1 MIRIALLIVGIVLG
15 WYAHLCY
22 CQRRHGCPLWRQLDT
37 GEWAKRLAVSGWR
50 TKNGV
55 RHHLRPEPERHPTPP
70 AEALDGRREEGVPLP
85 NTNGVETK
93 PANPKRRT

>member
-15 WYAHLCY
+15 WYAHLWY

-37 GEWAKRLAVSGWR
+37 GEWVKRLAVSGWR

-70 AEALDGRREEGVPLP
+70 AEALDNGATAAVPSQIKDTPATGV
-85 NTNGVETK
+85 
-93 PANPKRRT
+93 ANPRRKT